1 MAELRRA
8 LIVWGVLALAGLA
21 VFGLS
26 LADRQRVA
34 RCRAALAGA
43 DRRGHGTAGAIVRE
57 LRLPRAAAAFACGGL
72 LALSGALM
80 QVLLRNP
87 LAEPYVLG
95 VSGGASTGA
104 LLAMLLMLPLWIVH
118 TSAAGG
124 ALVSMLLVATLARR
138 DLLHPQCRAATTRP
152 ARGCC

>member
-8 LIVWGVLALAGLA
+8 LIVWGVIALAGLA

-26 LADRQRVA
+26 LAIGSVSLDAGQLWQ
-34 RCRAALAGA
+34 ALSGA
-43 DRRGHGTAGAIVRE
+43 DNGTAGAIVRE

-95 VSGGASTGA
+95 V
-104 LLAMLLMLPLWIVH
+104 
-118 TSAAGG
+118 
-124 ALVSMLLVATLARR
+124 
-138 DLLHPQCRAATTRP
+138 
-152 ARGCC
+152 